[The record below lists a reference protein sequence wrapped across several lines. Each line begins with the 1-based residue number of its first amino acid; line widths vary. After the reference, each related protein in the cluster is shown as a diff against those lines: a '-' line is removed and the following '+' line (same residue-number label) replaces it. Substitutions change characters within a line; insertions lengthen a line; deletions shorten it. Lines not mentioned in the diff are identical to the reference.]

1 MMIRSPAG
9 LKTKQEK
16 KIKKKTDPWAQGR
29 KYAAV
34 DKDLGLDAA
43 SMVYSHFQHQSPVST
58 CICERRERLYLLV
71 KCGEEGI

>member
-1 MMIRSPAG
+1 MVIRSPAG

-16 KIKKKTDPWAQGR
+16 KKIQKKTDPWAQGR

-43 SMVYSHFQHQSPVST
+43 SMVYTVATSNISPQ
-58 CICERRERLYLLV
+58 
-71 KCGEEGI
+71 